1 MGLTDEEEDKMLKNH
16 LEVEPIA
23 ELDMGNIPNW
33 RNVTRS
39 KAWGNKC
46 SQPRKSIGVASP
58 NEDQMEVYFAHFHA
72 TKEGL
77 MDVYEEPTKEQVKG
91 STIWDGI

>member
-1 MGLTDEEEDKMLKNH
+1 MYDWIVGLTDEEEDKMLKNH

-39 KAWGNKC
+39 KA
-46 SQPRKSIGVASP
+46 
-58 NEDQMEVYFAHFHA
+58 
-72 TKEGL
+72 
-77 MDVYEEPTKEQVKG
+77 
-91 STIWDGI
+91 